1 MNRAM
6 LRDMKRAASRAKPAG
21 RVCKPVAVNTMDM
34 AKWRA
39 ALVGEAGV
47 QEIMSSLTAA
57 YETMREGLASHNDW
71 ALLASAM
78 NTAQAIEKLGVVR
91 GVRHDLQLGELAL
104 QAVEQR
110 AMSSGGWRAPVL
122 YAQELGDIRFSLQLH
137 EFQIKR
143 LSNGE
148 MMQAI
153 AAAQA
158 EVIGSGGRILKGVD
172 L

>member
-1 MNRAM
+1 MNREMRRMAT
-6 LRDMKRAASRAKPAG
+6 RTKPAG

-39 ALVGEAGV
+39 ARINKDDVR
-47 QEIMSSLTAA
+47 EIMSSLLTSFKAL
-57 YETMREGLASHNDW
+57 REGLASDNDW
-71 ALLASAM
+71 ALLASAT

-91 GVRHDLQLGELAL
+91 GLHAQFRLTELAL

-110 AMSSGGWRAPVL
+110 ATASGGWRAPVL
-122 YAQELGDIRFSLQLH
+122 HAHELDDIRAGLEFHRYQLLQ
-137 EFQIKR
+137 

-158 EVIGSGGRILKGVD
+158 EVIGSGGRVLKGVN